1 MTIRE
6 LIEALKQFPIDMM
19 VLTDGYESGYE
30 EIRYPE
36 LIEVKHEQENRYY
49 DGEYQIAEEKDSSTI
64 KAVAIFRN
72 KRTE

>member
-19 VLTDGYESGYE
+19 VLTNGYEIVYE
-30 EIRYPE
+30 EIRCPKV
-36 LIEVKHEQENRYY
+36 IEVKHEQENRYY
-49 DGEYQIAEEKDSSTI
+49 DGEYQIAEEKDSTSI

-72 KRTE
+72 RRTE